1 MAGARALI
9 LIPSPWK
16 PMTYNTLIDAATLHA
31 HLDAPHWVVVDCRF
45 NLMDAEAGRRAYRES
60 HLPGA
65 RYAHLDEDL
74 SSPITPTTG
83 RHPLP
88 NPDRLARRL
97 GEWGIVPGTQIV
109 AYDDMGGMLAA
120 ARLWW
125 LLRWLGH
132 EAVAVLDG
140 GFPAWREAGLPL
152 TAETPMVQ
160 ATVFNGRPNDRLW
173 LTTAQVQAL
182 AAEAEAVLLDARTA
196 ARFRGEMEPIDPV
209 AGHIPGA
216 VNLPTEGNLTA
227 AGRFLPRA
235 ELQAR
240 FAAAL
245 GEQPPTAVVHSCGS
259 GVTACHNLLAMEAA
273 GLRGARLYAG
283 SWSEWI
289 RDPGR
294 PRATG
299 AG

>member
-1 MAGARALI
+1 M
-9 LIPSPWK
+9 
-16 PMTYNTLIDAATLHA
+16 YHDTLIDAATLHV
-31 HLDAPHWVVVDCRF
+31 HLDDPRWVAVDCRF
-45 NLMDAEAGRRAYRES
+45 SLMDTEAGRRAYRES

-74 SSPITPTTG
+74 SDSITPTTG

-88 NPDRLARRL
+88 DPARLARRL
-97 GEWGIVPGTQIV
+97 GDWGIDPGIQVV
-109 AYDDMGGMLAA
+109 AYDDTSGMLAA

-132 EAVAVLDG
+132 QAVAVLDG
-140 GFPAWREAGLPL
+140 GFPAWRKAGLPL
-152 TAETPMVQ
+152 TAALPAVRP
-160 ATVFNGRPNDRLW
+160 TVFNGQPDDRLW
-173 LTTAQVQAL
+173 LTTAQVL
-182 AAEAEAVLLDARTA
+182 GLPSENVVLDARAA

-227 AGRFLPRA
+227 DGHFLPVT
-235 ELQAR
+235 ELRAR

-245 GEQPPTAVVHSCGS
+245 GERPLTTVVHSCGS

-273 GLRGARLYAG
+273 DLHGSRLYPG

-289 RDPGR
+289 RDPNR

-299 AG
+299 AD

>member
-1 MAGARALI
+1 M
-9 LIPSPWK
+9 SH
-16 PMTYNTLIDAATLHA
+16 TTLIDASTLHA
-31 HLDAPHWVVVDCRF
+31 HRNDPNWVVMDCRF
-45 NLMDAEAGRRAYRES
+45 SLADPDAGRRAYRDN

-74 SSPITPTTG
+74 SDPVTPTTG

-88 NPDRLARRL
+88 DPERLAQKL
-97 GEWGIVPGTQIV
+97 GEWGIDHDTQVV

-132 EAVAVLDG
+132 TACAVLDG
-140 GFPAWREAGLPL
+140 GLPAWRRAGLPL
-152 TAETPMVQ
+152 TAEMPT
-160 ATVFNGRPNDRLW
+160 ARPVAFVPQPDDRLW
-173 LTTAQVQAL
+173 MSTEQVLTLSAT
-182 AAEAEAVLLDARTA
+182 EVLLDARAA
-196 ARFRGEMEPIDPV
+196 ARYRGEMEPIDPV

-216 VNLPTEGNLTA
+216 LNLPTDGNLTPE
-227 AGRFLPRA
+227 GHFLPVAALR
-235 ELQAR
+235 ER

-245 GEQPPTAVVHSCGS
+245 NDRSPATVIHACGS

-273 GLRGARLYAG
+273 GLGGSRLYAG

-289 RDPGR
+289 RDPQR
-294 PRATG
+294 VVAVG
-299 AG
+299 AV

>member
-1 MAGARALI
+1 MN
-9 LIPSPWK
+9 
-16 PMTYNTLIDAATLHA
+16 YNTLIDTTTLHA
-31 HLDAPHWVVVDCRF
+31 HLDDSNWIIVDCRF
-45 NLMDAEAGRRAYRES
+45 SLMDTEAGRRAWRAG

-65 RYAHLDEDL
+65 RYAHLDADL
-74 SSPITPTTG
+74 SGSITPATG

-88 NPDRLARRL
+88 DPVGLAHRLA
-97 GEWGIVPGTQIV
+97 EWGIDANSQVI

-140 GFPAWREAGLPL
+140 GLPAWQRAGLPL
-152 TAETPMVQ
+152 TLDLPVARP
-160 ATVFNGRPNDRLW
+160 ATFNARPDDRLW
-173 LTTAQVQAL
+173 LTADQVVSL
-182 AAEAEAVLLDARTA
+182 SSAEVVLDARAA
-196 ARFRGEMEPIDPV
+196 ARYRGEMEPIDPV
-209 AGHIPGA
+209 AGHIPGS
-216 VNLPTEGNLTA
+216 VNLPTEGNLTTD
-227 AGRFLPRA
+227 GHFLPVT
-235 ELQAR
+235 ELRAR

-245 GEQPPTAVVHSCGS
+245 NERPATTVIHSCGS

-273 GLRGARLYAG
+273 GRPGSRLYAG

-294 PRATG
+294 PVATVTG
-299 AG
+299 

>member
-1 MAGARALI
+1 
-9 LIPSPWK
+9 
-16 PMTYNTLIDAATLHA
+16 MTHNTLIDAATLYS
-31 HLDAPHWVVVDCRF
+31 HLDDPHWVVVDCRF
-45 NLMDAEAGRRAYRES
+45 SLMDTEAGRGAYRES

-74 SSPITPTTG
+74 SDPITPTTG

-88 NPDRLARRL
+88 DPTRLARRL
-97 GEWGIVPGTQIV
+97 GDWGIGPGIQVV
-109 AYDDMGGMLAA
+109 AYDDLGGMLAA

-132 EAVAVLDG
+132 QAVAVLDG
-140 GFPAWREAGLPL
+140 GFPAWQRAGLPL
-152 TAETPMVQ
+152 TAALPTVRP
-160 ATVFNGRPNDRLW
+160 TVFNGHPDDRLW
-173 LTTAQVQAL
+173 LTTAQVLAL
-182 AAEAEAVLLDARTA
+182 PSENVLLDARIT
-196 ARFRGEMEPIDPV
+196 ARFRGEIEPIDPV

-227 AGRFLPRA
+227 DGHFLPIA
-235 ELQAR
+235 ELRAR

-245 GEQPPTAVVHSCGS
+245 GERSPTTVVHSCGS

-273 GLRGARLYAG
+273 GLHGSRLYAG

-289 RDPGR
+289 RDPAR

-299 AG
+299 AD

>member
-1 MAGARALI
+1 MR
-9 LIPSPWK
+9 
-16 PMTYNTLIDAATLHA
+16 YDTLIDVTTLHA
-31 HLDAPHWVVVDCRF
+31 HLNDPHWVVVDCRF
-45 NLMDAEAGRRAYRES
+45 NLMDAEAGRRGYRES

-88 NPDRLARRL
+88 DPAQLARKL
-97 GEWGIVPGTQIV
+97 SDWGIGPETQVV

-132 EAVAVLDG
+132 TTAAVLDG
-140 GFPAWREAGLPL
+140 GFPAWQRAGLPL
-152 TAETPMVQ
+152 TTEPPTVVQ
-160 ATVFNGRPNDRLW
+160 PVAFTGQPDDRLW
-173 LTTAQVQAL
+173 LTTAQVLAL
-182 AAEAEAVLLDARTA
+182 PAETVVLDARTA
-196 ARFRGEMEPIDPV
+196 TRFRGEMEPIDPV

-216 VNLPTEGNLTA
+216 INLPTEGHLTA
-227 AGRFLPRA
+227 AGHFLPHA
-235 ELQAR
+235 ELRAQ

-245 GEQPPTAVVHSCGS
+245 GERSPTTVVHSCGS
-259 GVTACHNLLAMEAA
+259 GVTACHNLLAMETA
-273 GLRGARLYAG
+273 GLHGSRLYAG

-294 PRATG
+294 PVATG

>member
-1 MAGARALI
+1 MR
-9 LIPSPWK
+9 
-16 PMTYNTLIDAATLHA
+16 YNTLIDVNTLHA
-31 HLDAPHWVVVDCRF
+31 HLNDPHWVVVDCRF

-88 NPDRLARRL
+88 DPGQLARKL
-97 GEWGIVPGTQIV
+97 GEWGIGPETQVV

-125 LLRWLGH
+125 LVRWLGH
-132 EAVAVLDG
+132 ERVAVLDG
-140 GFPAWREAGLPL
+140 GFPAWQRAGLPL
-152 TAETPMVQ
+152 TAELPTAQP
-160 ATVFNGRPNDRLW
+160 ATFTAQPNDRLW
-173 LTTAQVQAL
+173 LTTAQVLAL
-182 AAEAEAVLLDARTA
+182 SPENVVLDARGA

-216 VNLPTEGNLTA
+216 VNLPTENNLTA
-227 AGRFLPRA
+227 DGRFLPQA
-235 ELQAR
+235 ELRAR

-245 GEQPPTAVVHSCGS
+245 GERPPTAVVHSCGS

-273 GLRGARLYAG
+273 GLRGSRLYAG

-294 PRATG
+294 PVATG
-299 AG
+299 TGLEAV

>member
-1 MAGARALI
+1 M
-9 LIPSPWK
+9 
-16 PMTYNTLIDAATLHA
+16 NHDTLIDAATLHA
-31 HLDAPHWVVVDCRF
+31 HLDDPHWVVVDCRF
-45 NLMDAEAGRRAYRES
+45 SLMDTEAGRRAYQDS

-88 NPDRLARRL
+88 DPARLAHKL
-97 GEWGIVPGTQIV
+97 GEWGIGPETQVV
-109 AYDDMGGMLAA
+109 AYDDLGGMLAA

-132 EAVAVLDG
+132 EAVTVLDG
-140 GFPAWREAGLPL
+140 GFPVWRGAGLPL
-152 TAETPMVQ
+152 TAASPTAQP
-160 ATVFNGRPNDRLW
+160 TVFHGRPDNQLW
-173 LTTAQVQAL
+173 LTTEHVQML
-182 AAEAEAVLLDARTA
+182 PAEAVLLDARAA

-227 AGRFLPRA
+227 DGRFLPRA
-235 ELQAR
+235 ELRAR
-240 FAAAL
+240 FAATL
-245 GEQPPTAVVHSCGS
+245 GERSPTTVVHSCGS
-259 GVTACHNLLAMEAA
+259 GVTACHNLLAMEVA
-273 GLRGARLYAG
+273 GLRGSRLYAG

-294 PRATG
+294 PMATG
-299 AG
+299 AE

>member
-1 MAGARALI
+1 M
-9 LIPSPWK
+9 
-16 PMTYNTLIDAATLHA
+16 NHDTLINAATLHA
-31 HLDAPHWVVVDCRF
+31 HLDDPGWVVVDCRF
-45 NLMDAEAGRRAYRES
+45 SLMDTDAGQRAYRES
-60 HLPGA
+60 HIAGA
-65 RYAHLDEDL
+65 RYAHLDADL
-74 SSPITPTTG
+74 SSPITPATG

-88 NPDRLARRL
+88 DPARLARTL
-97 GEWGIVPGTQIV
+97 GEWGIGHKTQVV

-132 EAVAVLDG
+132 DAVAVLDG
-140 GFPAWREAGLPL
+140 GFPAWQRAELPL
-152 TAETPMVQ
+152 TAESPAVQ
-160 ATVFNGRPNDRLW
+160 PTVFHGRPNDRLW
-173 LTTAQVQAL
+173 LTTARVQAL
-182 AAEAEAVLLDARTA
+182 PAEKVLLDARAA

-227 AGRFLPRA
+227 DGLFLPRA
-235 ELQAR
+235 ELRAR

-245 GEQPPTAVVHSCGS
+245 GERPAATVVHSCGS

-273 GLRGARLYAG
+273 GLRGSRLYAG

-294 PRATG
+294 PMATG